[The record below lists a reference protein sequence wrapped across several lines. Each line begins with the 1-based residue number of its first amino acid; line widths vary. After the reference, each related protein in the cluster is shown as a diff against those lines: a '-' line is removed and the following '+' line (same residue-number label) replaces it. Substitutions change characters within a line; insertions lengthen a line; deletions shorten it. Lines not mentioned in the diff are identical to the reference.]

1 MQIKQNRGKGFTLV
15 EILIV
20 VVILGI
26 LAAIVVPQ
34 FAGAANEART
44 GNVLTQTSTL
54 ETQLELYAA
63 RNNGIYPDLVGVG
76 WGTVGDNA
84 DPETM
89 IGGGYLKAA
98 PVNPHAEGDGTG
110 VAAFTAADPA
120 AADAAAEALWTGA
133 PIPNASAWQ
142 FNRANGLI
150 RAAAANYIPNN
161 SAGIGDNG

>member
-1 MQIKQNRGKGFTLV
+1 MQIKSNRGKGFTLV

-44 GNVLTQTSTL
+44 GNVVTQTNTI

-63 RNNGIYPDLVGVG
+63 RNNGLYPDLVTDG
-76 WGTVGDNA
+76 WGDVGDNA

-89 IGGGYLKAA
+89 IGGGYLKAP
-98 PVNPHAEGDGTG
+98 PVNPHSTAATASD
-110 VAAFTAADPA
+110 VAATVMLDKA
-120 AADAAAEALWTGA
+120 AADAAAEALEA
-133 PIPNASAWQ
+133 AASGWIYD
-142 FNRANGLI
+142 RASGQV
-150 RAAAANYIPNN
+150 RAAGANYIPRND
-161 SAGIGDNG
+161 AGIGDNG

>member
-1 MQIKQNRGKGFTLV
+1 MQIKQNKGFTLV

-44 GNVLTQTSTL
+44 GNVLTQTQTV

-76 WGTVGDNA
+76 WGAVADGA

-98 PVNPHAEGDGTG
+98 PVNPHATAPGTG
-110 VAAFTAADPA
+110 VAAFAAVDPA
-120 AADAAAEALWTGA
+120 AADAAAEAAWTGA
-133 PIPNASAWQ
+133 AIPDASAWLY
-142 FNRANGLI
+142 NRANGLI
-150 RAAAANYIPNN
+150 RSSGAYYIPNN